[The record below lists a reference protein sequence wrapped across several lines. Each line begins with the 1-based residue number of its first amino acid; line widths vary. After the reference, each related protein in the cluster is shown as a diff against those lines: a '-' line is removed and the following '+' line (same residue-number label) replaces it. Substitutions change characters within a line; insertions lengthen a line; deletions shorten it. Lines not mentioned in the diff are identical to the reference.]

1 MYTSHLHSNLVIFKL
16 TPVTQIFH
24 LFLIFTFQSGDIQI
38 FQAVLQAHQHFL
50 FTFQSGDIQ
59 IIASAKI
66 VANVELFTFQSGD
79 IQIDF
84 VIEWLN
90 KAGINLHT
98 NLVIFKSYCTHS
110 NTIKIIKFT
119 FQSGDIQISNSTSK
133 Y

>member
-59 IIASAKI
+59 IVTAQ
-66 VANVELFTFQSGD
+66 ANIERLTIFTFQSGD
-79 IQIDF
+79 IQIHMIHCSLF
-84 VIEWLN
+84 
-90 KAGINLHT
+90 H
-98 NLVIFKSYCTHS
+98 H
-110 NTIKIIKFT
+110 
-119 FQSGDIQISNSTSK
+119 
-133 Y
+133 